1 VKRPVG
7 VLALAILT
15 FLEGVYQVYLT
26 LIWLG
31 VVGFE
36 FAGKTVRPGE
46 AQWGQ
51 ALLAGILA
59 LFYFAIAY
67 GFWTVRVWSWIYGVF
82 ITVYNLFSMTVVVL
96 GPVLTMEAVIVPI
109 LINLLILGYLLA
121 PGMRARFADS
131 EGARMDAIFD
141 AKQPSLPPLAAPPAP
156 APAPSGP
163 DASAEGPGS

>member
-1 VKRPVG
+1 MKRPVG
-7 VLALAILT
+7 VLALAILS

-36 FAGKTVRPGE
+36 FAGKSVRPGE

-59 LFYFAIAY
+59 LLYFVIAY

-82 ITVYNLFSMTVVVL
+82 ISAYNLFSLTVVVL
-96 GPVLTMEAVIVPI
+96 GPVLTLESVIVPI
-109 LINLLILGYLLA
+109 LINLLILGYLIA
-121 PGMRARFADS
+121 PGALFHAVR
-131 EGARMDAIFD
+131 
-141 AKQPSLPPLAAPPAP
+141 
-156 APAPSGP
+156 APSTLMRINFATTQEAAFWKVFARLR
-163 DASAEGPGS
+163 DAVK